1 MRLRAVKVSQPM
13 GEFYAVTLPARV
25 LRQVVFLD
33 PTRVSSVDR
42 QSFLYKLLGNQR
54 EASTPRAK
62 KIAEYINTVESA
74 FPNSVI
80 LAANYINNGEFQE
93 DPERRW
99 RIESDSCGEIV
110 VVPSGQRMA
119 SVIDGQH
126 RLLGFD
132 HCKEERR
139 DMELLCSIYMDLPQ
153 AYQAYLFATINMNQR
168 KVDKSL
174 AYEQFGYNLDDETPE
189 AWAPDKLAVFFT
201 RRLNVNPESPLHQHI
216 KIAPLE
222 ADLVF
227 PQNGPKTWMVSTAC
241 IVEGIL
247 TLISTRPKT
256 DRDSLHGR
264 EVKDR
269 KRTLL
274 IQDSSP
280 LRDLYLKCEDGKLWD
295 LLLGFLKLAKE
306 HLWDKATEQSF
317 IRKTIGV
324 QALFDVFRFVAQ
336 RTLLEGLRA
345 ELERVLMAV
354 AAVDFGAQ
362 FFQASGKGRVRV
374 KNVIL
379 HSAGLITDGDL
390 SDGDRADYLQLIHA
404 RQSHH

>member
-1 MRLRAVKVSQPM
+1 M
-13 GEFYAVTLPARV
+13 GEFYAVTLPARL
-25 LRQVVFLD
+25 LRQVVYLD

-80 LAANYINNGEFQE
+80 LAANYIDNGEFQE
-93 DPERRW
+93 NLKSRW
-99 RIESDSCGEIV
+99 KIESDSCGDCV
-110 VVPSGQRMA
+110 VIPSDQRMA

-139 DMELLCSIYMDLPQ
+139 DMELLCSIYKDLPQ

-189 AWAPDKLAVFFT
+189 AWAPDKLPVFFT
-201 RRLNVNPESPLHQHI
+201 RKLNVNPESPLHQHI

-222 ADLVF
+222 ADLIF
-227 PQNGPKTWMVSTAC
+227 PQDGTKTWMISTAC

-247 TLISTRPKT
+247 TLISARPKD
-256 DRDSLHGR
+256 DRDKLHGR

-274 IQDSSP
+274 VQDSAP
-280 LRDLYLKCEDGKLWD
+280 LRDLYLHCEDGKLWE
-295 LLLGFLKLAKE
+295 LLLGFLNLAKE
-306 HLWDKATEQSF
+306 HLWDHATKRSF

-324 QALFDVFRFVAQ
+324 QALFDVFRFVAL
-336 RTLLEGLRA
+336 RTLIEQLPA
-345 ELERVLMAV
+345 ELARVFKSV
-354 AAVDFGAQ
+354 VRVDFSDQ

-379 HSAGLITDGDL
+379 RIANLITDGDL
-390 SDGDRADYLQLIHA
+390 TESDRANYVQLIRTFSDGIPE
-404 RQSHH
+404 